1 MGGVV
6 WSVVGMAGKL
16 AQRAAGYEGEWHAPA
31 ASQLFGAK
39 LAARPGRAICSGMA
53 TRASHM
59 PLLTYAV
66 ATVATVKGFLL
77 GAGLMAAALAAKRR
91 RSAGR

>member
-1 MGGVV
+1 
-6 WSVVGMAGKL
+6 
-16 AQRAAGYEGEWHAPA
+16 
-31 ASQLFGAK
+31 
-39 LAARPGRAICSGMA
+39 
-53 TRASHM
+53 M

-66 ATVATVKGFLL
+66 ATVATVKGFIL